1 MTANEV
7 LQAVREVTGRVIA
20 AQADEVDRLGAW
32 PQAGMAAL
40 GEAGLMGLV
49 VPKEAG
55 GLGHGLLTL
64 ARVCEIIG
72 RECASTAL
80 CFGMHCVGVAV
91 IAARATPG
99 QAQRYLAPICRGEHV
114 TTLALSEPGTG
125 VHFYFPSVSLQR
137 NEDGRLRV
145 TGRKSFVTNGGHAD
159 SYVVSVRA
167 AGEGLPAGHFSC
179 VVVPGD
185 TAGLSWGPAWDG
197 MGMRGNASRV
207 VDLDVNLSADDL
219 LGEEGDQL
227 WYVFHVVAP
236 HFLMAMAG
244 TYLGIA
250 AAAFDLGREGIERE
264 HEHSGASLTGA
275 PVLQHRVGRLWAMVE
290 RTRRLIY
297 HAADEADLGGDD
309 ALPGLCAAKAEVA
322 ECAVEVVNE
331 SMTLAG
337 GRAYRNHGRFQRLL
351 RDARAAHVMAP
362 TTDLLRLWTGRH
374 LLGRP
379 LLEE

>member
-1 MTANEV
+1 
-7 LQAVREVTGRVIA
+7 
-20 AQADEVDRLGAW
+20 
-32 PQAGMAAL
+32 
-40 GEAGLMGLV
+40 MGLV
-49 VPKEAG
+49 VPKDAG
-55 GLGHGLLTL
+55 GLGQGLQTL

-72 RECASTAL
+72 RQCASTAL
-80 CFGMHCVGVAV
+80 CFGMHCVGAAV

-99 QAQRYLAPICRGEHV
+99 QMQRYLAPICRGDHV

-125 VHFYFPSVSLQR
+125 VHFYFPSTSMEHGE
-137 NEDGRLRV
+137 NGHLRV
-145 TGRKSFVTNGGHAD
+145 RGCKSFVTNGGQAD

-167 AGEGLPAGHFSC
+167 AGDALKAGHFSC

-185 TAGLSWGPAWDG
+185 TDGMSWGPPWDG
-197 MGMRGNASRV
+197 MGMRGNSSRV
-207 VDLDVNLSADDL
+207 VDLDVELAPDDL

-236 HFLMAMAG
+236 YFLMAMAG

-250 AAAFDLGREGIERE
+250 AEALELGQEGIERE
-264 HEHSGASLTGA
+264 HEHSGASLSGA
-275 PVLQHRVGRLWAMVE
+275 PVLQHRVGRLWAVVE

-297 HAADEADLGGDD
+297 YAAEEADLGGDE
-309 ALPGLCAAKAEVA
+309 ALPALCAAKAEVA
-322 ECAVEVVNE
+322 DCVVEVVNE
-331 SMTLAG
+331 SMTLGG

-379 LLEE
+379 LLKE